1 MKNLIKLTAFVL
13 FISFVSCQKFADGGL
28 VKKADTRITNTWKL
42 QSYLVDGVDATQ
54 SLLIS
59 NLIETYSEDG
69 TYSRS
74 YNDTDGAAFDEAG
87 RWNLPDKAEVIDI
100 TGVSSL
106 ELSDQHS
113 TVSSDH
119 YNINRMKKDEYWYSY
134 TNGGAIHEFRFVPL

>member
-1 MKNLIKLTAFVL
+1 MKNLMKLTVFVL

-28 VKKADTRITNTWKL
+28 VKKADTRILTTWKL
-42 QSYLVDGVDATQ
+42 QSYLVDGVEATQ
-54 SLLIS
+54 TLVIS
-59 NLIETYSEDG
+59 GLNETYNDNG

-74 YNDTDGAAFDEAG
+74 YTDSDGLPFDESG
-87 RWNLPDKAEVIDI
+87 QWNLDDKSEIVDI
-100 TGVSSL
+100 SGVSSL

-134 TNGGAIHEFRFVPL
+134 TNGGATHEFRFVPL